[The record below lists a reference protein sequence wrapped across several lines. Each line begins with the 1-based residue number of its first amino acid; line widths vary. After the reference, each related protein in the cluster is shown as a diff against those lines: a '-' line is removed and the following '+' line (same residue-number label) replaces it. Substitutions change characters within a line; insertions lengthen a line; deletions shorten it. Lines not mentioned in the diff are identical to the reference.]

1 MKRLVTSF
9 LTLCFCLLAAAFPD
23 KPSTEGAVHDFAGI
37 MSRSE
42 VLDLNKILVDFAD
55 STSNQIVVVTVSD
68 LEGMSV
74 DQYAIELGLRW
85 KVGSEE
91 NDNGVIFL
99 VKPKIGNSYGEAFIA
114 VGRGLEGA
122 IPDITC
128 HRIVN
133 EIAIPYFKDGDYY
146 GGIRS
151 ACFKLMKLAD
161 EEYHSPYDDEPSIWE
176 IITIFAFLIFLAI
189 VFAIIIVALDKNNKG
204 NGGDSLGGGGRRVII
219 IPGNHGSSFGDGSS
233 FGGGGFGGGF
243 RGGFGGGSFGGGG
256 GGGRW

>member
-1 MKRLVTSF
+1 
-9 LTLCFCLLAAAFPD
+9 
-23 KPSTEGAVHDFAGI
+23 
-37 MSRSE
+37 MSRNE

-74 DQYAIELGLRW
+74 DQYAIELGMRW

-114 VGRGLEGA
+114 VGRGLEAA

-133 EIAIPYFKDGDYY
+133 EIAIPYFKQLANLKAAGAIRRDG
-146 GGIRS
+146 
-151 ACFKLMKLAD
+151 
-161 EEYHSPYDDEPSIWE
+161 P
-176 IITIFAFLIFLAI
+176 
-189 VFAIIIVALDKNNKG
+189 DK
-204 NGGDSLGGGGRRVII
+204 
-219 IPGNHGSSFGDGSS
+219 
-233 FGGGGFGGGF
+233 
-243 RGGFGGGSFGGGG
+243 
-256 GGGRW
+256 GGRWVIL